1 MKKTSRVLRFRN
13 LVVLGLLVIIAGA
26 VYGFAAANTVKE
38 SAAGDGEGDI
48 SGYTITNISYDLDAD
63 DPSLLD
69 SVSFNVAVADTDA
82 GAATEVAA
90 QIAGEWFTCANAGG
104 TTFDCAIGG
113 AVSVL
118 NAEILRVVAVQ

>member
-26 VYGFAAANTVKE
+26 VYGFAATNTVNK

-48 SGYTITNISYDLDAD
+48 SGYTITNISYDLDTD

-69 SVSFNVAVADTDA
+69 SVSFNVVAADVDA

-104 TTFDCAIGG
+104 TTFDCAINGE
-113 AVSVL
+113 VSVL